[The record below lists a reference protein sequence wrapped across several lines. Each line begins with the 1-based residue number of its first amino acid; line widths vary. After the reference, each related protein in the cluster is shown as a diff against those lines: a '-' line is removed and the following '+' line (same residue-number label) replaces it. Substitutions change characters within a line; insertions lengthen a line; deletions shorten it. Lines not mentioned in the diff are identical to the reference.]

1 MAKRKWTVIMYLNG
15 NNELGIEM
23 EGTFKDVCK
32 VKNNDINIVIQLSK
46 APIEIVNLIRQDNV
60 EYKEPWVGTRRYSLI
75 DGAVNL
81 EEEYSYLNM
90 ADYKSLYNF
99 IEWSIKNY
107 PAERYMLVVSGHGF
121 IVASLSD
128 LCGDKPYIMG
138 MYEMCFAINK
148 IKQDLNIK
156 IDILSLDI
164 CNMNTVELLYELG
177 KNKNNTVKY
186 LMTYINNG
194 PLEGMEYKGIIPN
207 LDDRNSEDILRDIT
221 ENSIN
226 NIVISEVKHGKLEK
240 IKELSNKLSFYWLLI
255 NDKRATDKEIK
266 LYNDLHQKIDKVVHQ
281 LVIAQKNQEE
291 RKSLLHLMFYNKYQ
305 IVDIDS
311 FTRFYYK
318 LSFTKN
324 NYCSNVIAKKT
335 VNDKPNIKQSDLE
348 QEVLDLRDI
357 ELFIRNFNGDNIDEK
372 SIKDIANKIYEFN
385 KWSIY

>member
-1 MAKRKWTVIMYLNG
+1 MSKKEWTVIMYLNG
-15 NNELGIEM
+15 SNEMAIEM
-23 EGTFKDVCK
+23 ENTFKQLCK
-32 VKNNDINIVIQLSK
+32 INKSNVNIVIQLSK
-46 APIEIVNLIRQDNV
+46 APIDLVRTIRQDDSSYAEN
-60 EYKEPWVGTRRYSLI
+60 WTGTRRYSI
-75 DGAVNL
+75 INGKL
-81 EEEYSYLNM
+81 EIVQSNEYINM
-90 ADYKSLYNF
+90 ADYRNLYDF
-99 IEWSIKNY
+99 IKWAANKF
-107 PAERYMLVVSGHGF
+107 PAKRYMVSISGHGF

-128 LCGDKPYIMG
+128 LCGKEPYIMG
-138 MYEMCFAINK
+138 MYEMCTAINNLK
-148 IKQDLNIK
+148 NIID
-156 IDILSLDI
+156 IDILILDI
-164 CNMNTVELLYELG
+164 CNMNTIELIYELG
-177 KNKNNTVKY
+177 KEKVNVVKY
-186 LMTYINNG
+186 IITYINNG
-194 PLEGMEYKGIIPN
+194 PLEGMEYKEIIPK

-240 IKELSNKLSFYWLLI
+240 IKKLSNKLSFYWLLI

-281 LVIAQKNQEE
+281 LVIAQNNHEG

-324 NYCSNVIAKKT
+324 NYCTNVIAKKT

-372 SIKDIANKIYEFN
+372 SIKNIANKIYEFN

>member
-1 MAKRKWTVIMYLNG
+1 MERKKWTVIMYLNG

-23 EGTFKDVCK
+23 ENTFNNVCS
-32 VKNNDINIVIQLSK
+32 VRSDDINTVIQLSK
-46 APIEIVNLIRQDNV
+46 APIEIVNLIRQDNIR
-60 EYKEPWVGTRRYSLI
+60 YKNEWIGTRRYSVI
-75 DGAVNL
+75 DGEVKL
-81 EEEYSYLNM
+81 QEKYSYLNM
-90 ADYKSLYNF
+90 ADYKNLYKF
-99 IEWSIKNY
+99 IEWSINNY
-107 PAERYMLVVSGHGF
+107 PAERYMLVISGHGF

-138 MYEMCFAINK
+138 LYEMCFAINR
-148 IKQDLNIK
+148 IKQDLNIN

-194 PLEGMEYKGIIPN
+194 PLEGMEYKEIIPK
-207 LDDRNSEDILRDIT
+207 LDNRNSEYILKDIT

-240 IKELSNKLSFYWLLI
+240 IKSLSNKLSFYWLLI
-255 NDKRATDKEIK
+255 NEKRATDKEIK

-281 LVIAQKNQEE
+281 LVIAQNNKEE

-311 FTRFYYK
+311 FTKFYYK
-318 LSFTKN
+318 LAFTKN
-324 NYCSNVIAKKT
+324 NYCGNVIAKKT
-335 VNDKPNIKQSDLE
+335 VNDKRNIKQSDLE
-348 QEVLDLRDI
+348 QEVLDFRDI
-357 ELFIRNFNGDNIDEK
+357 ELFIRNFNADNIDEK
-372 SIKDIANKIYEFN
+372 SIKVIVNKIYEFN
-385 KWSIY
+385 KW